1 MPITFGDTLSHPR
14 RPGKTFIMSVVMA
27 EDGYSS
33 SAWDTTDNSDLNSS
47 SYPTSAHSQPRL
59 PALEIVEDHPSI
71 PPIPSKS
78 VSPPPRSSSD
88 SASRWHDNIPVTVDR
103 RDTTLSTIPSNT
115 IGLVET
121 TFDENVLRAL
131 CELDV
136 SIPNLCCSLRSR
148 MLICHI
154 CGSAAFRY
162 Y

>member
-1 MPITFGDTLSHPR
+1 VPITFGDTLPHPCR

-47 SYPTSAHSQPRL
+47 SYPTSASQPHP
-59 PALEIVEDHPSI
+59 PALEIVEDHLSI

-103 RDTTLSTIPSNT
+103 CDTTLSTIPSET
-115 IGLVET
+115 TGLVET
-121 TFDENVLRAL
+121 AFDENVLRAL

-136 SIPNLCCSLRSR
+136 SISNLCCSLRSR
-148 MLICHI
+148 LLICHI
-154 CGSAAFRY
+154 CGSAVFRY